1 MGGKK
6 RRLSQESSIYNKY
19 YKLTC
24 LHHLPRCYI
33 KSWGYSSGQDESTSD
48 LTETSNCT
56 PCLLLEDKLVIQLA
70 HS

>member
-1 MGGKK
+1 MGGKRK
-6 RRLSQESSIYNKY
+6 LSQEPSIYNKY

-24 LHHLPRCYI
+24 LHHLPKYCI

-48 LTETSNCT
+48 LTETRNCT
-56 PCLLLEDKLVIQLA
+56 PCLLLEDKLVIQLV